1 MRCFFVLSTFCAVLA
16 ALALGQ
22 TFTGSISGI
31 VTDQTGAVLGEV
43 SITVTAVDQNLNY
56 KTLSN
61 ETGFYLIGQLQ
72 PGNYRIAA
80 EKTGFRKY
88 VVDSLPVSTQQK
100 ATMNIAMELGTVTEN
115 VEVTAQAQLV
125 ESTTSTLGAV
135 VENKRI
141 LDLPLNGRN
150 IYQLAALVP
159 GVFYTRQL
167 PTQVADTFTANRFVV
182 NGGQESTSDILL
194 DGVPATVA
202 HNISTIPAVS
212 AIPSVEGLQEFKI
225 QTNAYSA
232 EYGRSGGGLVTL
244 VTKSGTNQLHGSA
257 YELLRNSF
265 FDANSFFAN
274 RAGRPLTSFK
284 RNQFGASAGGPI
296 YLPKVYNGRDRT
308 FFFFDY
314 EGQRIKSASL
324 ASMTLPTDAQR
335 SGDFSQVL
343 SSTGQPVVIYD
354 PTTTRPDPANAGKF
368 LRDPFPGNI
377 IPAGRLNPVALN
389 IQKYYPEPNAPGAA
403 FTHTNNYVAQGA
415 YPQPQD
421 RVEFK
426 IDHTISDATRIFGR
440 YTFMDSVYSKPN
452 FWGNLADPG
461 CCDPMHQRLQNA
473 ALDYTHTLS
482 NSTVLNVRYGLGRVS
497 GNRYP
502 WSKGFQVATLGLPA
516 SIDAIS
522 NQPVFPTVTIQNYQQ
537 FGPNGGD
544 VYLMGDTSHFLMAN
558 LTNIKGRHSM
568 KYGIDLRI
576 NWVNYGQLGTPSGGF
591 NFYRAMTQ
599 GPDPRVPTAVGGDG
613 YASFLLGVGGNGTTD
628 LGGSIT
634 HQIRPAN
641 YNHYFAWY
649 VQDDFKVSKRLTL
662 NAGLRWDFDSGV
674 TERYN
679 YLTAFDPTVRNPLSD
694 TTGMDLRGGFLF
706 AGGSLGSRSI
716 RSTDPHEI
724 NPRVGLVF
732 QVDSKTVIRSGYGI
746 FFGLPSY
753 AANSG
758 YTGTPFSSS
767 TPYLGTLDGLT
778 PNATLSNPFP
788 AGYNTIRGSAD
799 GLLSQIG
806 LGVAGGWPQ
815 ALLPIYNQQWNFNI
829 QRSLGND
836 IVLEL
841 AYAGNKGTHVAFST
855 QLDQLN
861 PALLSMGDRLLDM
874 VPNPFFGLI
883 NTGVLAQP
891 TVQREYLLRPYP
903 QFNGVSVTNA
913 AWGNSNYHALQ
924 TRLEKRFSR
933 GFSLLGSFTYSKT
946 ITDGLDGLWDDNG
959 AQLIRNWYCRAC
971 NRSVSS
977 YDQPLRFV
985 MNTTY
990 ELPFGKGKAF
1000 GAGWNAVVDNI
1011 LGNWQVNSILT
1022 ISSGEPLRFTTAQNT
1037 TFSLGGGQTPDTTGK
1052 SADLGSARNID
1063 RWFDTSQ
1070 FLQPAPYTF
1079 GAVARSSSQLR
1090 YDHARNLDFSIFKE
1104 FRFKER
1110 ARAELRG
1117 EAFNV
1122 MNHPLFG
1129 APNTQL
1135 GNPLFGQV
1143 TSQENSPRQLQ
1154 LGLKI
1159 LF

>member
-1 MRCFFVLSTFCAVLA
+1 
-16 ALALGQ
+16 
-22 TFTGSISGI
+22 
-31 VTDQTGAVLGEV
+31 
-43 SITVTAVDQNLNY
+43 
-56 KTLSN
+56 
-61 ETGFYLIGQLQ
+61 TGFYSVGQLA
-72 PGNYRIAA
+72 PGNYRLTV
-80 EKTGFRKY
+80 EKAGFRKY
-88 VVDSLPVSTQQK
+88 VMDSLPLSTQQK
-100 ATMNIAMELGTVTEN
+100 ATVNITMELGTVTEN
-115 VEVTAQAQLV
+115 VEVTASAQLV

-141 LDLPLNGRN
+141 VDLPLNGRN

-167 PTQVADTFTANRFVV
+167 PTQVADTFTANRFIV

-212 AIPSVEGLQEFKI
+212 AIPSVEGVQEFKI

-244 VTKSGTNQLHGSA
+244 VTKSGTNRLHGSLF
-257 YELLRNSF
+257 EMLRNSY
-265 FDANSFFAN
+265 FDANNFFAN
-274 RAGRPLTSFK
+274 RAGRPLASFK
-284 RNQFGASAGGPI
+284 RNQFGVSVGGPI
-296 YLPKVYNGRDRT
+296 TLPKIYSGRDRT

-314 EGQRIKSASL
+314 EGQRVRSASL

-335 SGDFSQVL
+335 QGDFSQVR
-343 SSTGQPVVIYD
+343 SATGQPVTIYD
-354 PTTTRPDPANAGKF
+354 PATTRPDPANPEKF
-368 LRDPFPGNI
+368 IRDPFPGNL
-377 IPAGRLNPVALN
+377 IPTARMSPAALA

-403 FTHTNNYVAQGA
+403 FTHANNFVTQGA

-461 CCDPMHQRLQNA
+461 CCDPMNQRLQNA
-473 ALDYTHTLS
+473 ALDFTHTVN

-558 LTNIKGRHSM
+558 LSKIHGRHSM
-568 KYGIDLRI
+568 KYGVDLRL

-599 GPDPRVPTAVGGDG
+599 GPDPRVPTNNGGDA
-613 YASFLLGVGGNGTTD
+613 YAAFLLGAGGNGTTD
-628 LGGSIT
+628 PGGNIT

-641 YNHYFAWY
+641 FNHYFAWY
-649 VQDDFKVSKRLTL
+649 VQDDFKVNKRLTL

-674 TERYN
+674 TERHN
-679 YLTAFDPTVRNPLSD
+679 FLTAFDPTIRNPLSD
-694 TTGMDLRGGFLF
+694 QTGLDLRGGFLF
-706 AGGSLGSRSI
+706 AGGSLGRRSI
-716 RSTDPHEI
+716 RNTYPRAL

-732 QVDSKTVIRSGYGI
+732 QIDANTVIRSGYGM
-746 FFGLPSY
+746 FYGLPSY
-753 AANSG
+753 AANSA
-758 YTGTPFSSS
+758 YTGTPFSSG
-767 TPYLGTLDGLT
+767 TPYLGTIDGLT
-778 PNATLSNPFP
+778 PNATLDNPFP
-788 AGYNTIRGSAD
+788 NGYNTIRGSAD

-806 LGVAGGWPQ
+806 LGVSGGWPQ
-815 ALLPIYNQQWNFNI
+815 SLQPIYNQQWNFNI
-829 QRSLGND
+829 QRSLGKD
-836 IVLEL
+836 VVLEL
-841 AYAGNKGTHVAFST
+841 AYAGNKGTHVAFSA

-861 PALLSMGDRLLDM
+861 PAYLSLGDRLLDM
-874 VPNPFFGLI
+874 VPNPFYGLI
-883 NTGVLAQP
+883 STGVLSQP
-891 TVQREYLLRPYP
+891 TVQRGYLLRPYP
-903 QFNGVSVTNA
+903 QFNGVTATNA
-913 AWGNSNYHALQ
+913 AWGNSNYHAFQ
-924 TRLEKRFSR
+924 ARLEKRFSR
-933 GFSLLGSFTYSKT
+933 GLSLLASYTFSKT

-959 AQLIRNWYCRAC
+959 AQLIRDWYCRAC

-977 YDQPLRFV
+977 YDQPHRLII
-985 MNTTY
+985 NTTY
-990 ELPFGKGKAF
+990 ELPFGKGKMF
-1000 GAGWNAVVDNI
+1000 GSGWGPVLHNI
-1011 LGNWQVNSILT
+1011 LGNWQANGILT
-1022 ISSGEPLRFTTAQNT
+1022 LSSGQPLRFTTATNT
-1037 TFSLGGGQTPDTTGK
+1037 SFSLGGGQTPDTTGK
-1052 SADLGSARNID
+1052 SADLGSARTID
-1063 RWFDTSQ
+1063 RWFDTGQ
-1070 FLQPAPYTF
+1070 FTQPAPYTF
-1079 GAVARSSSQLR
+1079 GTTGRSISQVR

-1104 FRFKER
+1104 FVFKER

-1129 APNTQL
+1129 APNTQF
-1135 GNPLFGQV
+1135 GSTTFGQV
-1143 TSQENSPRQLQ
+1143 TTQENAPRQLQ
-1154 LGLKI
+1154 IAVKI
-1159 LF
+1159 IF